1 MALSGIPVGNGRGR
15 IWVLGR
21 AGASGAGDPGK
32 REVGARAA
40 YLIRQV
46 CDVCADGT
54 PNRGSDARVWWS
66 DGGSNPGPSACHAD
80 ALPTELSPR
89 VPAPILLGSIAM
101 SAAPLNWPH
110 TRLRT

>member
-1 MALSGIPVGNGRGR
+1 MALSGIPVGSGREGR

-21 AGASGAGDPGK
+21 AGASGAGNHGK

-40 YLIRQV
+40 YLIRRRCHV
-46 CDVCADGT
+46 FADGN
-54 PNRGSDARVWWS
+54 PNRGCNARVWWS

-89 VPAPILLGSIAM
+89 VRARIL
-101 SAAPLNWPH
+101 AADP
-110 TRLRT
+110 